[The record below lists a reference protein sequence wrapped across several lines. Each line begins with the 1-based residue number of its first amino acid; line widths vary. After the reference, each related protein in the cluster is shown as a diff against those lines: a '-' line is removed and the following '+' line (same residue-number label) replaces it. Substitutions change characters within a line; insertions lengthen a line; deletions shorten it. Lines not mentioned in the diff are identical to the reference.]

1 MRDAGPVQKM
11 SPLQT
16 GSAFEGGTWKVR
28 SLPNPQSSCFQ
39 NSTDS
44 SEARPCY
51 GRQTRVVP
59 CSPPPRADLDKASGP
74 LVGHASLNSSSS
86 HSPLKNPSLTQASST
101 LSKRPAQMPPGAGL
115 RLQPL
120 LHPKPT
126 PQHPTVLPALC
137 LLSNPCITS
146 PLSTELTTNFLKAS
160 GSQTVVYNWSFCSL
174 HEAEELVPKRKSTYF
189 FILNFQKE

>member
-1 MRDAGPVQKM
+1 M
-11 SPLQT
+11 L
-16 GSAFEGGTWKVR
+16 
-28 SLPNPQSSCFQ
+28 
-39 NSTDS
+39 
-44 SEARPCY
+44 
-51 GRQTRVVP
+51 RQ
-59 CSPPPRADLDKASGP
+59 ADTSGP
-74 LVGHASLNSSSS
+74 LLSTPMSRPCQGFRTARGPCLSQQLFLPSSL
-86 HSPLKNPSLTQASST
+86 KTPSLKQASST

-126 PQHPTVLPALC
+126 PEHPTVLPALC

-160 GSQTVVYNWSFCSL
+160 GSPTVVYNWSFCSL
-174 HEAEELVPKRKSTYF
+174 HKAEELVPKRKSIYF